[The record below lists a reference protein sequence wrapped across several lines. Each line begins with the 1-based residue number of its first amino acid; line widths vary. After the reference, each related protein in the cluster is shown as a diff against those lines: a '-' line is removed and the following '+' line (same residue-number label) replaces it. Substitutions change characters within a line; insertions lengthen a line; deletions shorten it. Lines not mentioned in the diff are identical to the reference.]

1 MRHEKDR
8 QLITQLTVSDNPYQ
22 RTVMTNLTAT
32 KSIELFTYND
42 RAFRTFGT
50 SDSPEFALADICDA
64 LEIVNS
70 RNVAARL
77 ADDQKGVRRVD
88 TLGGTQ
94 TITTVNE
101 SGLYEIVIRSDK
113 PEAVAFRRWITGTVL
128 PALRKTGTYSMA
140 PTLTGSELL
149 AAAVLEAQSMIAAKD
164 AQIAE
169 LEPKADF
176 FDELMDANGCYSM
189 LAASK
194 VIGWGRNVMM
204 RDLRRLGI
212 IQGNNL
218 PYQRYEHHFKVVP
231 GTYKNRKT
239 GETVPT
245 ATTFVRP
252 SGVEFLRKKLTQGSA
267 VVGDAA

>member
-1 MRHEKDR
+1 MTDLTLFTEKSMFDALMLEGEKWSAR
-8 QLITQLTVSDNPYQ
+8 QLMQPLGYGADWRNFESVIERAKVAAENQGYDYYDLFVGVTEKSGGRPRFDFHLTRFACYLVAMNGDPRKAEVAAAQAYFAI
-22 RTVMTNLTAT
+22 RTREAEVAP
-32 KSIELFTYND
+32 K
-42 RAFRTFGT
+42 
-50 SDSPEFALADICDA
+50 PALAGA
-64 LEIVNS
+64 
-70 RNVAARL
+70 
-77 ADDQKGVRRVD
+77 
-88 TLGGTQ
+88 
-94 TITTVNE
+94 
-101 SGLYEIVIRSDK
+101 
-113 PEAVAFRRWITGTVL
+113 
-128 PALRKTGTYSMA
+128 
-140 PTLTGSELL
+140 ELL
-149 AAAVLEAQSMIAAKD
+149 AHAVLEAQSMIAAKD

-189 LAASK
+189 LATSK